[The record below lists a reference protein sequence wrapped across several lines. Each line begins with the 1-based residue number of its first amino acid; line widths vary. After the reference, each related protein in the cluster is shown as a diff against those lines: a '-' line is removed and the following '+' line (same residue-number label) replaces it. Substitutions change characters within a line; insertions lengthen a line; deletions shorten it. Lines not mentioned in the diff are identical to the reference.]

1 MKVGG
6 ILLVVGMENCV
17 PVVVT
22 TVDGNTVA
30 AVFWEIDWY
39 EVVSDSDDDGD
50 GNTGDDFVVDVTVN
64 PDLGEDSLMT
74 REDGTWVKICLGN

>member
-1 MKVGG
+1 
-6 ILLVVGMENCV
+6 MENCV

-30 AVFWEIDWY
+30 AVFWETDLY
-39 EVVSDSDDDGD
+39 EVVSDSEDDGD

-64 PDLGEDSLMT
+64 PDLGEDSLIT
-74 REDGTWVKICLGN
+74 REDGTWVRTGLSG